1 LPGVLSSDLGELS
14 EFHLQVECQLPDEVP
29 LCPAE
34 PDLLVLQH
42 VDDVPEAELTDE
54 REPGN
59 FVKVFAV
66 RDRLPELDRVTVLGD
81 EWMDCCF
88 GRAKDEDEVTGLHVE

>member
-1 LPGVLSSDLGELS
+1 MPGVLSSHLRELS
-14 EFHLQVECQLPDEVP
+14 EFHLQVECQLPDEVTF
-29 LCPAE
+29 CPAE
-34 PDLLVLQH
+34 PHLPVLQY

-54 REPGN
+54 REPGK

-81 EWMDCCF
+81 KRMDRCF
-88 GRAKDEDEVTGLHVE
+88 GRAEDEDEVTGLHVE

>member
-1 LPGVLSSDLGELS
+1 MA
-14 EFHLQVECQLPDEVP
+14 F
-29 LCPAE
+29 CPAE
-34 PDLLVLQH
+34 PHLLVLQY

-54 REPGN
+54 REPGK

-66 RDRLPELDRVTVLGD
+66 RDGLPEFDRVTVFGD

-88 GRAKDEDEVTGLHVE
+88 GRAEDEDEVTGLHVE